1 MKWLRLWTE
10 ILDDPKMC
18 QLADDEYRVFTY
30 LLAMAAEEEKDGA
43 IPFKPGDIAW
53 RTRLP
58 MDLVTRS
65 IDKLLKLDIIGPNG
79 NGLKFVHWDK
89 RQFKSDNR
97 TQYFNEWYEKK
108 KASKTSNVEVNVGTN
123 VGSNH
128 VEQNRAEQN
137 RDISMS
143 PEVTK
148 TPKGISSVCG
158 SNGTTPHGAI
168 VSLYHEILPEL
179 PAVKEWTAERQK
191 QLQARWREAPKRQDL
206 EWWKKYFY
214 HVRES
219 NFLMGKNKEK
229 WTPNLEWLVRKSNLV
244 NVIEGKYHGRTT

>member
-1 MKWLRLWTE
+1 MKWLRLWTD

-43 IPFKPGDIAW
+43 IPFNPGSIAW

-65 IDKLLKLDIIGPNG
+65 MDKLLQLDIIGPNG
-79 NGLKFVHWDK
+79 NGWKFVHWGK
-89 RQFKSDNR
+89 RQYKSDNVIER
-97 TQYFNEWYEKK
+97 VREWRSSKK
-108 KASKTSNVEVNVGTN
+108 DETLHETLPVTLHETLDVTA
-123 VGSNH
+123 
-128 VEQNRAEQN
+128 QNRAEQN
-137 RDISMS
+137 RTDISMS
-143 PEVTK
+143 PQVTK
-148 TPKGISSVCG
+148 TPSSARG
-158 SNGTTPHGAI
+158 SNKITPHEAI

-191 QLQARWREAPKRQDL
+191 QLQARWREAPKRQEL
-206 EWWKKYFY
+206 EWWKKYFS
-214 HVRES
+214 HVRDS
-219 NFLMGKNKEK
+219 DFLMGKNKEK
-229 WTPNLEWLVRKSNLV
+229 WTPNLEWLVKKANLV